1 MPRLKIATYPMK
13 IVWADSE
20 ENLRNVTNM
29 VAHVSPDTDILVL
42 PELFS
47 TGFMQDCQIITNL
60 AEPTTGRTITQ
71 IKYLSKKYGFAIAGS
86 FVCRVGNNIFN
97 RCFFIEPSGEETY
110 YDKRHLFGLGMEHKV
125 FTAGEKLPPIVRF
138 RGWNISMI
146 VCYDLRF
153 PVWCRNR
160 AQSYD
165 IMLVPANWPAS
176 RSYAWKHL
184 MIGRSIENQA
194 IYVAAN
200 RGGADDYGDYDNW
213 SFMTNALGEIVSSV
227 DDETRLVYAEFDRD
241 ELLTTRK
248 KLPFGNDADDFFI
261 K

>member
-1 MPRLKIATYPMK
+1 MPRLKIATYPIK
-13 IVWADSE
+13 IAWADTE
-20 ENLRNVTNM
+20 ENLRSVKEI
-29 VAHVSPDTDILVL
+29 AEQVSPGTDILVL

-47 TGFMQDCQIITNL
+47 TGFMQDAQIISKL
-60 AEPTTGRTITQ
+60 AEPTTGRTLTL
-71 IKYLSKKYGFAIAGS
+71 IKELSKKCGFAIAGS
-86 FVCRVGNNIFN
+86 IVCRVGNNIYN
-97 RCFFIEPSGEETY
+97 RSFFIEPSGEETF
-110 YDKRHLFGLGMEHKV
+110 YDKRHLFSMGMEHHV
-125 FTAGEKLPPIVRF
+125 FTPGEKQPPIIRF

-184 MIGRSIENQA
+184 IIGRAIENQA

-200 RGGADDYGDYDNW
+200 RGGGDDFGDYDNL
-213 SFMTNALGEIVSSV
+213 SFMVNELGEFCSFADNKSGLI
-227 DDETRLVYAEFDRD
+227 YAEFER
-241 ELLTTRK
+241 EKLITTRK
-248 KLPFGNDADDFFI
+248 RLPFGNDADNFKI
-261 K
+261 E